1 MDSNEG
7 EKAEKSNFEPSAPGI
22 SGVMDRKSLP
32 TKDWGDP
39 KATHS
44 AYKHTPSDL
53 PSGKWVHGGE
63 YCVLTPRPAS
73 GIAIPRMRMATRA
86 CICCAST
93 ADQAIRPFSWG
104 CRAKPKKRRSSRR
117 TTPFFWA

>member
-53 PSGKWVHGGE
+53 PGGKCVHVGE

-73 GIAIPRMRMATRA
+73 GIAIPRMRMAT
-86 CICCAST
+86 T
-93 ADQAIRPFSWG
+93 
-104 CRAKPKKRRSSRR
+104 
-117 TTPFFWA
+117 